1 MILPVVFA
9 TIVWYLAAKFRRQTL
24 GFLVVLLAIAALVLL
39 MRPAIEPDARGAAR
53 VVAPMPEWWKLGSKQ
68 VLVLL
73 IPYAAL
79 VGSVGLFIACL
90 PRPKE
95 HWQCGKCRYDLRG
108 LSVEIVYCPEC
119 GRRLGHHPAEIKPP
133 VEMIPIP
140 KGPAKRR
147 VNL

>member
-1 MILPVVFA
+1 
-9 TIVWYLAAKFRRQTL
+9 
-24 GFLVVLLAIAALVLL
+24 
-39 MRPAIEPDARGAAR
+39 
-53 VVAPMPEWWKLGSKQ
+53 